1 MPQPNNPCSY
11 EFPQKLLNHQSSLP
25 SGSNGWRIMLKPSVL
40 PRTQD
45 DLWMQTEAIEGVGK
59 EVNIL
64 CILSR
69 QVQRISTKFF
79 CIFLYNLLFQPC
91 AVHAVCVTA
100 WHETLQIH
108 WGHRWKGNLAM
119 NHEWDLTQKRGY
131 PQSYIRTLKK
141 QLSFFPTS
149 NHFTMRIWVI
159 RLFGTSICWLT
170 VRYVSRI
177 KPGRGMTARL
187 APAVSNSVYSSTVNA

>member
-108 WGHRWKGNLAM
+108 WGHRWNRQLGYEPWVRFDTKKRISSKLYKDIEETTELLSYKQPFH
-119 NHEWDLTQKRGY
+119 HEDLGDSPFWNIHLLVDCQICFTNQT
-131 PQSYIRTLKK
+131 RTWHD
-141 QLSFFPTS
+141 SETC
-149 NHFTMRIWVI
+149 T
-159 RLFGTSICWLT
+159 CC
-170 VRYVSRI
+170 
-177 KPGRGMTARL
+177 
-187 APAVSNSVYSSTVNA
+187 